1 MNILGIIHMLV
12 PVPTPSHML
21 HSLASF
27 QSSLATTSTVRL
39 AVVLVPGI
47 ATILK
52 TLCGMAR
59 GVVDT
64 PVAVRERESRGSS
77 RNYHSDIE
85 VRVCASHPQ
94 SNDEDALI
102 EIISLFVQ

>member
-1 MNILGIIHMLV
+1 MKFLGIIYTLV
-12 PVPTPSHML
+12 LAPTPSHML
-21 HSLASF
+21 HTLASF
-27 QSSLATTSTVRL
+27 QSSLAMTSTVRL
-39 AVVLVPGI
+39 AVVLAIPI

-77 RNYHSDIE
+77 RNY
-85 VRVCASHPQ
+85 P
-94 SNDEDALI
+94 
-102 EIISLFVQ
+102 SL